1 MELKEL
7 SKKPQLI
14 KLTIDK
20 EDLVKK
26 YGDTLEFHIYDRQP
40 LDVFAKLANQ
50 KDDFSGVTEL
60 IQDMILD
67 SEGKPVVSD
76 GQILPVDILMEAITQ
91 VTNELGKSQPIES

>member
-20 EDLVKK
+20 KELVEK

-50 KDDFSGVTEL
+50 KDDLSGMTDM

-67 SEGKPVVSD
+67 STGKPVVSD
-76 GQILPVDILMEAITQ
+76 GHILPVDILMEAITQ
-91 VTNELGKSQPIES
+91 VTNELGKSQAIK

>member
-20 EDLVKK
+20 ANLVEK

-50 KDDFSGVTEL
+50 KDDLSGVTEL

-67 SEGKPVVSD
+67 SAGKPVVSD
-76 GQILPVDILMEAITQ
+76 GQILPVDILMEAIAQ

>member
-20 EDLVKK
+20 ENLVEK

-50 KDDFSGVTEL
+50 KDDLSGVTEL

-67 SEGKPVVSD
+67 STGKPVVSD
-76 GQILPVDILMEAITQ
+76 GQILPVDILMEAIAQ

>member
-20 EDLVKK
+20 KEIVKK
-26 YGDTLEFHIYDRQP
+26 YGETLEFHIYDRQP

-50 KDDFSGVTEL
+50 KDDLSGMTDM

-67 SEGKPVVSD
+67 STGKPVVSD
-76 GQILPVDILMEAITQ
+76 GHILPVDILMEAITQ
-91 VTNELGKSQPIES
+91 VTNDLGKSQAIK

>member
-20 EDLVKK
+20 ENLVEK

-50 KDDFSGVTEL
+50 KDDLSGVTEL

-67 SEGKPVVSD
+67 SAGKPVVSD
-76 GQILPVDILMEAITQ
+76 GQILPVDILMEAIAQ

>member
-20 EDLVKK
+20 EELVEK
-26 YGDTLEFHIYDRQP
+26 YGDSLEFHIYDRQP

-50 KDDFSGVTEL
+50 KDDLSGVTDM
-60 IQDMILD
+60 IQNMILD
-67 SEGKPVVSD
+67 TEGNPVVQD
-76 GQILPVDILMEAITQ
+76 GHILPMDVLMEAVTQ
-91 VTNELGKSQPIES
+91 VTNELGKSQPIKS